1 MDTRRFGVAQTAADM
16 CQVTEENIMEFAERM
31 NRFGEGV
38 FSRLAEIKRQKLE
51 AGESVVDLSI
61 GAPNIPPAQHI
72 LDVLC
77 KEAADKSN
85 YIYAI
90 NDQKD
95 LLQAVSQWYERR
107 YGVNL
112 DPDTEI
118 CSLLGSQ
125 EGLAHIA
132 MSIVDEGDLVLVP
145 DPCYPVFADGP
156 RLAGAELY
164 YMPQKKENGY
174 VIRLSDIPEEVAQRA
189 KFMVVSY
196 PNNPTAVMAP
206 DSFYEELIAFA
217 KKYDIIVLHDNAY
230 SELVFDGRHCGS
242 FLRFPGA
249 KEVGVEFNSLSKTYG
264 LAGARIGFC
273 VGNPEVVKHLKLLK
287 SNMDYGM
294 FLPIQAA
301 AVAALTGDQD
311 CVYDT
316 MKAYEAR
323 RDILCDGFRSIG
335 WEMDRPVATMFVWAP
350 IPKQYKSS
358 EAFVMDLVE
367 KTGVMVTPGSAFG
380 PSGEGFVRMALV
392 QDREALERAI
402 HAVDESG
409 IFSKENS

>member
-1 MDTRRFGVAQTAADM
+1 
-16 CQVTEENIMEFAERM
+16 MEFAERM

-294 FLPIQAA
+294 FLPLQYAA
-301 AVAALTGDQD
+301 IAALNGPLDNVKQQ
-311 CVYDT
+311 CGLYQQ
-316 MKAYEAR
+316 R
-323 RDILCDGFRSIG
+323 RDALCGGLRGIG
-335 WEMDRPVATMFVWAP
+335 WPVNDSHGSMFVWAP
-350 IPKQYKSS
+350 IPAGYKNSLDFCM
-358 EAFVMDLVE
+358 ALME
-367 KTGVMVTPGSAFG
+367 KSGVICTPGSSFG
-380 PSGEGFVRMALV
+380 PLGEGYVRFALV
-392 QDREALERAI
+392 MPPEKIAEAVQAI
-402 HAVDESG
+402 AQSG
-409 IFSKENS
+409 VLAPNA

>member
-1 MDTRRFGVAQTAADM
+1 MK
-16 CQVTEENIMEFAERM
+16 FANRM

-38 FSRLAEIKRQKLE
+38 FSRLAEMKRQRLE
-51 AGESVVDLSI
+51 AGESVLDLSI
-61 GAPNIPPAQHI
+61 GAPNIPPAKHI

-77 KEAADKSN
+77 KEAADKNN

-95 LLQAVSQWYERR
+95 LLQAVSGWYERR
-107 YGVNL
+107 YGVAL

-174 VIRLSDIPEEVAQRA
+174 VIRLSDIPEDVAQRA
-189 KFMVVSY
+189 KFMIVSY

-230 SELVFDGRHCGS
+230 SELVFDGKHCGS

-273 VGNPEVVKHLKLLK
+273 VGNSEVVKHLKLLK

-294 FLPIQAA
+294 FLPIQKA
-301 AVAALTGDQD
+301 AVAAITGDQT
-311 CVYDT
+311 CVET
-316 MKAYEAR
+316 TRAAYEKR
-323 RDILCDGFRSIG
+323 RDVLCDGLNAIG
-335 WEMDRPVATMFVWAP
+335 WKIPKPEATMFVWAP
-350 IPKQYKSS
+350 VPESFTSS
-358 EAFVMDLVE
+358 EEFAVELV
-367 KTGVMVTPGSAFG
+367 KKSGVLVTPGSAFG
-380 PSGEGFVRMALV
+380 PSGEGYVRMALV
-392 QDREALERAI
+392 QNEPELKKGIAAIEAC
-402 HAVDESG
+402 G
-409 IFSKENS
+409 ILK